1 MLKIFLLNSFCIITL
16 TAFVYEDAED
26 LSTKRWMAISP
37 EHQGTISNVLDKTTN
52 SRVIK
57 LDGNGTKSIYQLR
70 IPLSLENI
78 QRDESFFTWE
88 MNYAEDFVI
97 LIVLKT
103 LNGKRHLIY
112 TPGRENSYLQYGLN
126 RTEKGKWKKYSRNL
140 EKDLQLYEK
149 DNKIIDIQY
158 FVIKGSGLLDNIH
171 LKRLNPK
178 VVTPIAKKVVKKIPK
193 VALVNYQND
202 IVPILKLNGKNPLQL
217 KVGEEYL
224 EAGANA
230 RNRDG
235 SKINIKITDNI
246 DILTEGEYTVIYI
259 ATNKLG
265 NSSIDKRQVIVG
277 KIANKKPEETPVKCE
292 EVPAFLKEEV
302 SGLEIGAEEDVE
314 EAQVQ
319 LEDLIRLDRPVR
331 PGL

>member
-1 MLKIFLLNSFCIITL
+1 MLKIFLLNSFCIIVL

-88 MNYAEDFVI
+88 MNYVEDFVI

-112 TPGRENSYLQYGLN
+112 TPDGENSYLQYGLN

-171 LKRLNPK
+171 LKRLNPE

-193 VALVNYQND
+193 VPLVNYKND
-202 IVPILKLNGKNPLQL
+202 IVPILKLKGKNPLQL

-224 EAGANA
+224 EAGASA
-230 RNRDG
+230 KNRDG
-235 SKINIKITDNI
+235 SEIEMKITDNI

-292 EVPAFLKEEV
+292 EVPTFLKEEV
-302 SGLEIGAEEDVE
+302 SGLEIGAGEDVE

-319 LEDLIRLDRPVR
+319 LEDLIRLDRPAR